1 MKFLL
6 FMFLI
11 FSSQVLAAIELPLQN
26 GSINSFT
33 TGDAIYLNACGND
46 PEEYEI
52 NPFTIFDKI
61 IEVPNIII
69 GVEDSP
75 YGRPI
80 TTEANSTIVFDGDKK
95 ISASL
100 ENFRNLT
107 VTNSSGK
114 VLLEKKISGA
124 TSLYEI
130 KINNKTVAWG
140 VGWHKH
146 CHKKYFTRADFTI
159 FRVILPTL
167 SLFNKVKVEQE
178 LIKGIAETSFKETLT
193 DMNMLLLIG
202 ASTWH
207 GTSRAMDRYYSIPV
221 FYKLDHKK
229 GFQELKDH
237 SSLKEVGI
245 DYLSIDPMKHIH
257 WLSKHAD
264 KSGDTKDLKNY
275 LYNNFDEIIN
285 NAYDQRD
292 FNDRITGKV
301 KIEKLMSRKE
311 DCLFQIKNNEVNT
324 LKEIGELCLPEFE
337 KANYFDSMYDKE

>member
-1 MKFLL
+1 
-6 FMFLI
+6 MFLI

-146 CHKKYFTRADFTI
+146 CHKKYFTRA
-159 FRVILPTL
+159 
-167 SLFNKVKVEQE
+167 
-178 LIKGIAETSFKETLT
+178 
-193 DMNMLLLIG
+193 
-202 ASTWH
+202 
-207 GTSRAMDRYYSIPV
+207 
-221 FYKLDHKK
+221 
-229 GFQELKDH
+229 
-237 SSLKEVGI
+237 
-245 DYLSIDPMKHIH
+245 
-257 WLSKHAD
+257 
-264 KSGDTKDLKNY
+264 
-275 LYNNFDEIIN
+275 
-285 NAYDQRD
+285 
-292 FNDRITGKV
+292 
-301 KIEKLMSRKE
+301 
-311 DCLFQIKNNEVNT
+311 
-324 LKEIGELCLPEFE
+324 
-337 KANYFDSMYDKE
+337 